1 MPNKHKK
8 INNPTVSPIKK
19 GSKVFKS
26 MGKSLN
32 DKKDLRDKIEKIEN
46 FVSNELHKFDEEN
59 LDANNILYLRSDQ
72 LISENSENDLE
83 KNQLNLNELKK
94 IIREIVIEEIEKNSK
109 INICRIII
117 MEKTFKHTEVEA
129 RLLKKWEETNSFRAG
144 VHSKKSSSFPFQ

>member
-1 MPNKHKK
+1 MPNENKK
-8 INNPTVSPIKK
+8 INNPTVSPIQK

-32 DKKDLRDKIEKIEN
+32 DEKDLRDKIEKIEN

-59 LDANNILYLRSDQ
+59 LDANKILYLRSDQ

-109 INICRIII
+109 
-117 MEKTFKHTEVEA
+117 
-129 RLLKKWEETNSFRAG
+129 
-144 VHSKKSSSFPFQ
+144 

>member
-1 MPNKHKK
+1 MSNKNKK
-8 INNPTVSPIKK
+8 INNPTVSPIQK

-32 DKKDLRDKIEKIEN
+32 HKKDLRDKIEKIEN
-46 FVSNELHKFDEEN
+46 FVSNELQKFHEEN
-59 LDANNILYLRSDQ
+59 LDANKILYLRSDQ

-109 INICRIII
+109 
-117 MEKTFKHTEVEA
+117 
-129 RLLKKWEETNSFRAG
+129 
-144 VHSKKSSSFPFQ
+144 

>member
-1 MPNKHKK
+1 MPNKNKK
-8 INNPTVSPIKK
+8 INNPTVSPIQK

-26 MGKSLN
+26 KGKSLN

-72 LISENSENDLE
+72 LISKDLEKDLE

-94 IIREIVIEEIEKNSK
+94 IIREIVIEEIEKKFSK
-109 INICRIII
+109 
-117 MEKTFKHTEVEA
+117 
-129 RLLKKWEETNSFRAG
+129 
-144 VHSKKSSSFPFQ
+144 

>member
-1 MPNKHKK
+1 MPNKNKK
-8 INNPTVSPIKK
+8 IDNPTVSPIQK

-46 FVSNELHKFDEEN
+46 FVSNELQKFHEEN
-59 LDANNILYLRSDQ
+59 LDANKILYLRSDQ

-109 INICRIII
+109 
-117 MEKTFKHTEVEA
+117 
-129 RLLKKWEETNSFRAG
+129 
-144 VHSKKSSSFPFQ
+144 

>member
-1 MPNKHKK
+1 MPNKQKK
-8 INNPTVSPIKK
+8 INNPTVASIQE
-19 GSKVFKS
+19 GSKVSKS

-32 DKKDLRDKIEKIEN
+32 NKKDFRDKIEKIEN

-109 INICRIII
+109 
-117 MEKTFKHTEVEA
+117 
-129 RLLKKWEETNSFRAG
+129 
-144 VHSKKSSSFPFQ
+144 

>member
-1 MPNKHKK
+1 LPNKNKK
-8 INNPTVSPIKK
+8 INNPTVSPIQK
-19 GSKVFKS
+19 GSNVFKS

-46 FVSNELHKFDEEN
+46 FVSNELQKFDEEN
-59 LDANNILYLRSDQ
+59 LDANKILYLRSDQ

-109 INICRIII
+109 
-117 MEKTFKHTEVEA
+117 
-129 RLLKKWEETNSFRAG
+129 
-144 VHSKKSSSFPFQ
+144 

>member
-1 MPNKHKK
+1 MPNKNKK
-8 INNPTVSPIKK
+8 INNPAVSPIQK

-32 DKKDLRDKIEKIEN
+32 DGKDLRDKIEKIEN
-46 FVSNELHKFDEEN
+46 YVSNELHKFNEES

-83 KNQLNLNELKK
+83 KNQLNLSELKK

-109 INICRIII
+109 
-117 MEKTFKHTEVEA
+117 
-129 RLLKKWEETNSFRAG
+129 
-144 VHSKKSSSFPFQ
+144 

>member
-8 INNPTVSPIKK
+8 INNPTISPIKK

-32 DKKDLRDKIEKIEN
+32 DEKDLRDKIEKIEN
-46 FVSNELHKFDEEN
+46 FVSSELHKFDEEN

-109 INICRIII
+109 
-117 MEKTFKHTEVEA
+117 
-129 RLLKKWEETNSFRAG
+129 
-144 VHSKKSSSFPFQ
+144 

>member
-1 MPNKHKK
+1 MPNKNKK
-8 INNPTVSPIKK
+8 INNPTVSPIQK

-26 MGKSLN
+26 MVKSFN

-46 FVSNELHKFDEEN
+46 FVSNELQKFDKEN
-59 LDANNILYLRSDQ
+59 LDDNKILYLRSDQ

-109 INICRIII
+109 
-117 MEKTFKHTEVEA
+117 
-129 RLLKKWEETNSFRAG
+129 
-144 VHSKKSSSFPFQ
+144 